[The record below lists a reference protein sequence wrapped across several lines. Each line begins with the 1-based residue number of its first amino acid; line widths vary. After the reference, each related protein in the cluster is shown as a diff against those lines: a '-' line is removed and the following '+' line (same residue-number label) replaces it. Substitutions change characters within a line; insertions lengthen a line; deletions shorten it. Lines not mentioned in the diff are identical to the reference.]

1 MHTFLPGTRNVA
13 IPVTARSK
21 AWVCGLSLAGTAGS
35 YSAAN
40 VAVFCECCEF
50 SGRSL
55 GDGPIPRPEESYQ
68 EKERQRGCVC
78 GGVCVCVCVSE
89 YVQVQQ

>member
-13 IPVTARSK
+13 IPVAARSK

-40 VAVFCECCEF
+40 MAVSCECCEF
-50 SGRSL
+50 SGRRL
-55 GDGPIPRPEESYQ
+55 GDGPIPRPEETYR
-68 EKERQRGCVC
+68 EKERRS
-78 GGVCVCVCVSE
+78 VCVCVCVCVCVIE
-89 YVQVQQ
+89 CDQVQQ